1 MPRIDHRRQ
10 MHEDQ
15 QMPDNADGP
24 RLLVVDDE
32 PNIAEV
38 VTMALRFNGF
48 NVETAATGREALAA
62 VSRFKPHLIVLDVM
76 LPDMEG
82 FEVASRLGAQRAGV
96 PIIFLTARDATEDKV
111 RGLTGGGDDY
121 MTKPFSLE
129 ELVARIRTILRR
141 TGQVTAESGRLVF
154 EDLELDEESREVSR
168 GGAPIELTAT
178 EYRLLRYLLLNPRRV
193 LTRAQLLDHVWN
205 YDFGG
210 DGRVLETYISYL
222 RKKLDAH
229 GPSLI
234 RTVRGVG
241 YALQAPRP

>member
-1 MPRIDHRRQ
+1 MTQSAGQHRV
-10 MHEDQ
+10 
-15 QMPDNADGP
+15 
-24 RLLVVDDE
+24 LVVDDE
-32 PNIAEV
+32 ANLVEV
-38 VTMALRFNGF
+38 ITMALRFQGF
-48 NVETAATGREALAA
+48 EVLGAASGREALAA
-62 VSRFKPHLIVLDVM
+62 VASFRPHLMVLDVM

-82 FEVASRLGAQRAGV
+82 FDVAARLGAQRAGV
-96 PIIFLTARDATEDKV
+96 PIIFLTARDAVEDKV
-111 RGLTGGGDDY
+111 RGLSGGGDDY

-141 TGQVTAESGRLVF
+141 SGQEAPGSSRLVF
-154 EDLELDEESREVSR
+154 EDLEMDEESREVTR
-168 GGAPIELTAT
+168 AGEPVELTAT

-210 DGRVLETYISYL
+210 DGRVLETYVSYL

-229 GPSLI
+229 GPPLI

-241 YALQAPRP
+241 YALQAPRA

>member
-1 MPRIDHRRQ
+1 MQDQGNRI
-10 MHEDQ
+10 
-15 QMPDNADGP
+15 
-24 RLLVVDDE
+24 LVVDDE
-32 PNIAEV
+32 PNIVEV
-38 VTMALRFNGF
+38 ISMALRYQGF
-48 NVETAATGREALAA
+48 AVETAGTGREAVAQVA
-62 VSRFKPHLIVLDVM
+62 RFKPHLMVLDVM

-82 FEVASRLGAQRAGV
+82 FEVAERLGAQRAGV

-129 ELVARIRTILRR
+129 ELIARIRTILRR
-141 TGQVTAESGRLVF
+141 TGQAAPESGRLTF
-154 EDLELDEESREVSR
+154 EDLELDEESREVTR
-168 GGAPIELTAT
+168 AGVEIELTAT
-178 EYRLLRYLLLNPRRV
+178 EYRLLRYLMLNPRRV
-193 LTRAQLLDHVWN
+193 MTRAQILDHVWD

-229 GPSLI
+229 GVPLI

-241 YALQAPRP
+241 YALQAPKR